1 LPGGAPVDMY
11 VCTTCG
17 GPRRGIYSEM
27 INYLNENHT
36 IDRVPILPFNNGL
49 DGCNHWWVPYSYA
62 EMATCFINREKN
74 ITLLT
79 GTRATDVI
87 YEKQGDRTV
96 VVGVRAGSDFGNSC
110 FEIKAKITIDA
121 TGTGILADMAKC
133 DVRYGADLRSDFDE
147 HYAPTEKNNIVMP
160 CTLKYITQRL
170 SGTEMPKADLFAKPK
185 IRAGFVED
193 KLYNWASAVYDDALK
208 NNCGMYLHWGA
219 TVSCDDTRDTTALG
233 RTYME
238 ALTLIKHNAKKWY
251 ECGYTINIAPKIGV
265 RECRR
270 VIGDYVLTL
279 YDMLDGNFPQ
289 DTIAISEY
297 GVDLWGSTVVDEKE
311 LNLKFKPYGIPYRA
325 LIPKNTDGMLIAGKS
340 ISGSRFACSS
350 YRVQPIVA
358 QIGEAAGVAASLCVK
373 ESLQTREIK
382 SSKIQSIL
390 GI

>member
-1 LPGGAPVDMY
+1 
-11 VCTTCG
+11 
-17 GPRRGIYSEM
+17 
-27 INYLNENHT
+27 
-36 IDRVPILPFNNGL
+36 
-49 DGCNHWWVPYSYA
+49 
-62 EMATCFINREKN
+62 
-74 ITLLT
+74 
-79 GTRATDVI
+79 
-87 YEKQGDRTV
+87 
-96 VVGVRAGSDFGNSC
+96 
-110 FEIKAKITIDA
+110 
-121 TGTGILADMAKC
+121 
-133 DVRYGADLRSDFDE
+133 
-147 HYAPTEKNNIVMP
+147 
-160 CTLKYITQRL
+160 
-170 SGTEMPKADLFAKPK
+170 
-185 IRAGFVED
+185 
-193 KLYNWASAVYDDALK
+193 
-208 NNCGMYLHWGA
+208 MYLHWGA